1 MRSPDNKLK
10 LMIVDNDPLIC
21 ELMQFNLQE
30 IGFSVETFRD
40 VASAYNAE
48 LTDYS
53 MFIID
58 AMMEN
63 KRGMDLA
70 KYLKQNRST
79 CNIPLIF
86 CSSRDDENAVIN
98 GLDLGA
104 DDYVLKPFA
113 MKEIIAR
120 IGAILRR
127 HKLKVS

>member
-1 MRSPDNKLK
+1 MHSSKNKLK
-10 LMIVDNDPLIC
+10 LMIVDDDPLLC
-21 ELMQFNLQE
+21 ELMRFNLE
-30 IGFSVETFRD
+30 ENGFAVETFPNVR
-40 VASAYNAE
+40 SAYNAE
-48 LTDYS
+48 LTGYS

-70 KYLKQNRST
+70 KYLKQNRTT

-86 CSSRDDENAVIN
+86 CSSCDDENAIIN

-120 IGAILRR
+120 IGSILRR
-127 HKLKVS
+127 HGLKAS

>member
-10 LMIVDNDPLIC
+10 LMIVDDDPLIC

-30 IGFSVETFRD
+30 NGFSVDTFRD

-48 LTDYS
+48 LTEYA

-63 KRGMDLA
+63 KGGMDLA
-70 KYLKQNRST
+70 KYLKQNRMT
-79 CNIPLIF
+79 CNTPLIF
-86 CSSRDDENAVIN
+86 CSSRDDENAVVS

-127 HKLKVS
+127 HGLKAS

>member
-1 MRSPDNKLK
+1 MQSSDNRLK
-10 LMIVDNDPLIC
+10 IMIVDDDPLIR
-21 ELMQFNLQE
+21 ELMQFNLE
-30 IGFSVETFRD
+30 KDGFSVDTYRD
-40 VASAYNAE
+40 ISSAYNSE
-48 LTDYS
+48 PTDYS

-70 KYLKQNRST
+70 KYLKQNRAT

-86 CSSRDDENAVIN
+86 CSSKDDENAVIS

-120 IGAILRR
+120 IRAILRR
-127 HKLKVS
+127 HGLKAC